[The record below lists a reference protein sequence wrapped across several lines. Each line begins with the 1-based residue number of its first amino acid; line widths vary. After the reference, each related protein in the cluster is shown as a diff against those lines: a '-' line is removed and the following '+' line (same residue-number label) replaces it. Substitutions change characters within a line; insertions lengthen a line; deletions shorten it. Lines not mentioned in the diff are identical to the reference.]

1 MTTTQTRPGPL
12 RYIAYSFG
20 RPLPDSMRD
29 WVRNDLTGDHATLRH
44 VIRSFVPYLPG
55 SVGVFFLLPGPLWLR
70 GAAALLP
77 LLLALDYSCAFRPM
91 DRRRRLA
98 QHGLPED
105 LENAHK
111 VQQRERERVRYEQTW
126 CSGQA

>member
-1 MTTTQTRPGPL
+1 MMTSLRTRPGPL
-12 RYIAYSFG
+12 QYITYCYG
-20 RPLPDSMRD
+20 RSLPDSMRD
-29 WVRNDLTGDHATLRH
+29 WVRNDLTGDTATLRH
-44 VIRSFVPYLPG
+44 LIRALVPYLPG

-91 DRRRRLA
+91 DRRRRLEQA
-98 QHGLPED
+98 GLPED

-111 VQQRERERVRYEQTW
+111 VQQHERERVRYEEHW
-126 CSGQA
+126 RSPR